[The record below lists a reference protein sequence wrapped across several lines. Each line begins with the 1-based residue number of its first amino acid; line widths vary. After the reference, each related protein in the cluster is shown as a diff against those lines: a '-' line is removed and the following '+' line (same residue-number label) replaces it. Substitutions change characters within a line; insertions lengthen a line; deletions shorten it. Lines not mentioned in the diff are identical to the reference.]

1 MAAGFRK
8 TVGAENKIKK
18 NSYYEAVLHF
28 ALANLA
34 ILLLLL
40 LLGFGLFTNCPT
52 SGTQA
57 RAAVT
62 VIELPSQKYTGA
74 DALIQPVKL

>member
-52 SGTQA
+52 REHRHAPPS
-57 RAAVT
+57 T